1 MFRAAT
7 LSFLALCFFWSAVPS
22 FAQDQNTQLL
32 FVQSASSMSFNDGV
46 LTLKGVAPLTIF
58 FSDRPK
64 RVAGH
69 MPTKAFMQHWTKGKN
84 SFEKDPPNATLSVFH
99 QNAPATDAVVEL
111 TNPKVEGGDIISFR
125 VKVLSG
131 KVPAQGGESSLFI
144 DSSDGACWAGYRDF
158 GGGVPCWAR
167 EAFSGR
173 P

>member
-1 MFRAAT
+1 MFRAVT
-7 LSFLALCFFWSAVPS
+7 LSFLALCLLGAAVPS
-22 FAQDQNTQLL
+22 FAQDQKTQLL
-32 FVQSASSMSFNDGV
+32 YVQSAGSMSFADGV
-46 LTLKGVAPLTIF
+46 LTLKNVAPLTVF

-69 MPTKAFMQHWTKGKN
+69 MPTKAFMQHWSKGKN

-111 TNPKVEGGDIISFR
+111 TNPKMEGGNISFQ

-131 KVPAQGGESSLFI
+131 KIPAKGGEASLFI
-144 DSSDGACWAGYRDF
+144 DSSDGACWAGYDDF
-158 GGGVPCWAR
+158 GGGLPCWAR